1 MNGSAAETDEAWANI
16 RALPVSIALI
26 NLDLFISMS
35 AKVENHGVA
44 GHSNLPR
51 QDINLK
57 LVVVEPDKLG
67 AGRWVFARTPM
78 PRGMIHPVV
87 VYA

>member
-1 MNGSAAETDEAWANI
+1 
-16 RALPVSIALI
+16 
-26 NLDLFISMS
+26 MS

-67 AGRWVFARTPM
+67 AENGFLHEPICLV
-78 PRGMIHPVV
+78 G
-87 VYA
+87 

>member
-1 MNGSAAETDEAWANI
+1 
-16 RALPVSIALI
+16 
-26 NLDLFISMS
+26 MS

-44 GHSNLPR
+44 GHINLPR

-67 AGRWVFARTPM
+67 EGKMGFCTNP
-78 PRGMIHPVV
+78 
-87 VYA
+87 YASWDDSPCGCVCI